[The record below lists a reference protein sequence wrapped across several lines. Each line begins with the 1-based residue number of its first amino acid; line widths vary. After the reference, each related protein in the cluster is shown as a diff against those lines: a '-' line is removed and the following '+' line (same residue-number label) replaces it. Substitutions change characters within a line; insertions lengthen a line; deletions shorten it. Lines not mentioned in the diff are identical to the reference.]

1 MGSQAKGFSG
11 LLNNDQRRALS
22 TRLAALDRQLSETEI
37 LLVRGMP
44 DGAMFR
50 IENDLSSERAQAI
63 LALFAEARACIE
75 RLRDRFEL
83 NVQKEDL
90 RQRLAGHF
98 GILWTILENS
108 RAARLKGFGEVSDE
122 LVHALDSEIEALIE
136 IVDRIRSL
144 ASSA

>member
-1 MGSQAKGFSG
+1 M
-11 LLNNDQRRALS
+11 
-22 TRLAALDRQLSETEI
+22 
-37 LLVRGMP
+37 
-44 DGAMFR
+44 
-50 IENDLSSERAQAI
+50 
-63 LALFAEARACIE
+63 
-75 RLRDRFEL
+75 

-122 LVHALDSEIEALIE
+122 LIHALDSEIEALIE